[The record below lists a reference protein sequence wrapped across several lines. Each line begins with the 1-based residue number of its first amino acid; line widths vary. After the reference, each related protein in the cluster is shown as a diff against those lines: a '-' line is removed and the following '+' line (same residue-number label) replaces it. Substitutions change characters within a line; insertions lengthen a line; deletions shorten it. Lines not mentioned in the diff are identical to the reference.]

1 MGRSL
6 AVFGDD
12 CADRC
17 RYWLTSHPRKAP
29 PWLSATAMPRAADP
43 YRSRGVFAGA
53 PRGLGRTERFH
64 PLPATGRGASLF
76 SGRPKSAV
84 PYHCARRSGNLS
96 FDALSWLSEQNV
108 PLIRINWRGEVVIA
122 VGIGNARNPAGRHPI
137 PRDWHF
143 VGNATHPV
151 NSILNY
157 GYSILESQIRIQL
170 VAAGL
175 DPTIGVLHSGRR
187 GRSDFVL
194 DLMEPLRPIIDRCL
208 NSCRHRRFNRRIS

>member
-1 MGRSL
+1 MSL
-6 AVFGDD
+6 RVHHGALVVRNGFTHYRQQVEEHRFFRGD
-12 CADRC
+12 RN
-17 RYWLTSHPRKAP
+17 LP
-29 PWLSATAMPRAADP
+29 
-43 YRSRGVFAGA
+43 SRIIVLDG
-53 PRGLGRTERFH
+53 
-64 PLPATGRGASLF
+64 
-76 SGRPKSAV
+76 
-84 PYHCARRSGNLS
+84 SGNLS